1 MTTGGAFVVGD
12 SAATPFRQM
21 TKNERQIGNGF
32 MKSAVQHTRNEND
45 APRTGVGHTTSV
57 KDDRSDQEGAVPLEQ
72 RDRRRLEGR
81 RVADRSLES
90 ARCAQRVKQQDRRRT
105 RDLKEIAGRIR
116 GRASRNRQE
125 RLRRGRGAARGV
137 AARAFTLGARRAGRW
152 TGLDRRHALHQQEQS
167 AQQNRRCG
175 FCGHVLRH
183 RRAAT

>member
-81 RVADRSLES
+81 RVADRSLER
-90 ARCAQRVKQQDRRRT
+90 ARCAQRVKQQGRRRP
-105 RDLKEIAGRIR
+105 RNLKEVAGRIR
-116 GRASRNRQE
+116 GRGSRNRRA
-125 RLRRGRGAARGV
+125 RLRGCRGTTRRV
-137 AARAFTLGARRAGRW
+137 AAGTLALAARRAGRR
-152 TGLDRRHALHQQEQS
+152 TRPGRRHALPQKEQS
-167 AQQNRRCG
+167 AQQNGRCG
-175 FCGHVLRH
+175 PDGHALRH
-183 RRAAT
+183 RRALT